1 MSVELELG
9 RRRVF
14 LMNTKQLT
22 GFGRIILDF
31 ILQMG
36 LEESKE
42 LHRGGWMAGTRNL
55 EVGKPGHPS
64 KGGLG

>member
-1 MSVELELG
+1 
-9 RRRVF
+9 
-14 LMNTKQLT
+14 MNTKQLT

-42 LHRGGWMAGTRNL
+42 FAPWWLDGGD
-55 EVGKPGHPS
+55 
-64 KGGLG
+64 